1 MKQSKETPLF
11 KDFMASS
18 IVVKYPCNKHACEN
32 KTDPKMI
39 TQKDLAHI
47 LSLRHSNTVS
57 KNNSR

>member
-1 MKQSKETPLF
+1 MKHSKETPLF

-47 LSLRHSNTVS
+47 LSLGRS
-57 KNNSR
+57 KSVQQNNSR